1 MYCKLE
7 PEFVNLLRSPGID
20 SQPDGPVRQPY
31 LTYRPARLHR
41 LAESFPLNRFLGSF
55 KRLQIGA
62 QKSGLL
68 KGMRCQKKYQG
79 SVLKT
84 ARIVDGKQVGISV
97 LHGQYG
103 RNTSTDRREADRRQ
117 YVNQS
122 YNIDGHGQVIF

>member
-1 MYCKLE
+1 
-7 PEFVNLLRSPGID
+7 
-20 SQPDGPVRQPY
+20 
-31 LTYRPARLHR
+31 
-41 LAESFPLNRFLGSF
+41 
-55 KRLQIGA
+55 
-62 QKSGLL
+62 
-68 KGMRCQKKYQG
+68 MRCQKKYQG